1 MRPLTIEMSAFGSYA
16 GREVVDFTSMQQ
28 GIFLITGD
36 TGAGKTTIFDAMMY
50 ALYDDTSGGR
60 REGAMMRSQYAKDDT
75 PTYVKFTFSYRGNV
89 YTIRR
94 NPEYSRPGKRRY
106 ADGSM
111 RMVKEVASVELILED
126 GSVFMGKKRD
136 TDKKI
141 EEIIGLD
148 AEQFRQVAMIA
159 QGDFLKLLHA
169 ESRERK
175 EIFSKIFHTKIYWRI
190 QESLKTK
197 TKQLYGQIAD
207 NLKQCQREID
217 QVCCRED
224 SLYAAQWKQYKKE
237 AEFSLDEIL
246 ALLEKIVEEDSQSL
260 KQLKLRREQNQEKIK
275 LLEELFRRRSMV
287 ENCEK
292 RKKENQDRLESLC
305 QWLEQQ
311 GPILEEAHG
320 KMTQQKNA
328 LDAGEKELTPR
339 ITRLQDSMDQY
350 SLLARRS
357 TELEQKQKEIALLQ
371 ENIEKKTKEKV
382 DLQKTR
388 EALEESLKQL
398 ETLPVQKVQA
408 EALLKQYEQQKK
420 QLQEYCGKLGTL
432 VDFEQRQ
439 KESLTAYEAA
449 CEKANEQSRLYDEAY
464 RLFFEAQAGI
474 LAKNLEEGQPCPVC
488 GSVHHPAK
496 AALSTKAPTQK
507 QVEQVKERR
516 QQAEQKRDAAQIFFT
531 ECTQKLQN
539 QQEILREQGAAL
551 LEDDN
556 FQLNETGYDKLNE
569 KVNDVDKSV
578 ENCVDHVGKI
588 KKLEQELEKH
598 RNEYALVEQ
607 KLEKQKEQQTQLDQ
621 KQQALFLEEGKLEKE
636 IQLLQEK
643 LMFADEK
650 ETAEELQRLQ
660 TELEILRREAQQSRM
675 EYEKKLEEHHVKSGE
690 KNACEQQSQTIL
702 RELQETQEKY
712 EQQRKLC
719 EENEDTLEFEE
730 FEKKLCQAR
739 AEDKELEKQYIELFN
754 CAQNNKN
761 SWKKLGEYEKAQGNL
776 RKTYAL
782 YDDLSRT
789 ANGALTGSAKID
801 FETYVQRQYFK
812 QIIAAANRR
821 LVKMNQEQFILQCR
835 ELKNLGGKAQAGLDL
850 DVYHLVNQ
858 SVRDVKTLSGGE
870 SFMAALAM
878 ALGLADMVQNEA
890 GAIRLDTRFV
900 DEGFGSLDDESL
912 SQAIQVLL
920 GLTEQQCLVG
930 IISHVNQ
937 LKEQIDCK
945 LIVTKNDKGS
955 HVQWG

>member
-1 MRPLTIEMSAFGSYA
+1 MDQFNNDELDAASAMSYNEYPL
-16 GREVVDFTSMQQ
+16 
-28 GIFLITGD
+28 L
-36 TGAGKTTIFDAMMY
+36 
-50 ALYDDTSGGR
+50 
-60 REGAMMRSQYAKDDT
+60 
-75 PTYVKFTFSYRGNV
+75 
-89 YTIRR
+89 
-94 NPEYSRPGKRRY
+94 
-106 ADGSM
+106 
-111 RMVKEVASVELILED
+111 LED
-126 GSVFMGKKRD
+126 EGYS
-136 TDKKI
+136 
-141 EEIIGLD
+141 
-148 AEQFRQVAMIA
+148 
-159 QGDFLKLLHA
+159 
-169 ESRERK
+169 
-175 EIFSKIFHTKIYWRI
+175 
-190 QESLKTK
+190 
-197 TKQLYGQIAD
+197 
-207 NLKQCQREID
+207 
-217 QVCCRED
+217 
-224 SLYAAQWKQYKKE
+224 
-237 AEFSLDEIL
+237 
-246 ALLEKIVEEDSQSL
+246 EEDL
-260 KQLKLRREQNQEKIK
+260 NVID
-275 LLEELFRRRSMV
+275 M
-287 ENCEK
+287 N
-292 RKKENQDRLESLC
+292 KE
-305 QWLEQQ
+305 
-311 GPILEEAHG
+311 
-320 KMTQQKNA
+320 
-328 LDAGEKELTPR
+328 
-339 ITRLQDSMDQY
+339 
-350 SLLARRS
+350 
-357 TELEQKQKEIALLQ
+357 
-371 ENIEKKTKEKV
+371 
-382 DLQKTR
+382 
-388 EALEESLKQL
+388 
-398 ETLPVQKVQA
+398 
-408 EALLKQYEQQKK
+408 
-420 QLQEYCGKLGTL
+420 
-432 VDFEQRQ
+432 
-439 KESLTAYEAA
+439 
-449 CEKANEQSRLYDEAY
+449 
-464 RLFFEAQAGI
+464 
-474 LAKNLEEGQPCPVC
+474 
-488 GSVHHPAK
+488 
-496 AALSTKAPTQK
+496 
-507 QVEQVKERR
+507 
-516 QQAEQKRDAAQIFFT
+516 
-531 ECTQKLQN
+531 
-539 QQEILREQGAAL
+539 GAAL

-621 KQQALFLEEGKLEKE
+621 KHHALFLEEGKLEKE

-890 GAIRLDTRFV
+890 GAIRLDTMFV